1 MARSRRRPA
10 DRRRRLVRASRP
22 GAATAAASRRHSA
35 TPCAPSDARRPR
47 AILRGMSDD
56 KHLVDPPLPSVRDAA
71 DALGIRLARIGAAAA
86 TLRGLTD
93 DLREGS
99 SLDALMSALDVVERD
114 IVLA

>member
-1 MARSRRRPA
+1 
-10 DRRRRLVRASRP
+10 
-22 GAATAAASRRHSA
+22 
-35 TPCAPSDARRPR
+35 
-47 AILRGMSDD
+47 MSDD

-114 IVLA
+114 IVLASRQLLIVRQAASEQGRD